1 VTAFDPADL
10 KRLTDLIEERFGLTF
25 NGIRREI
32 LESRLR
38 PRLRE
43 LHLSTLRDYYQYLR
57 FHPGRESEFARLPA
71 MVTNNETY
79 FFRETHQF
87 ALLVNHVIPERRS
100 ALRSRPLRLLSAGCS
115 SGEEPYSISI
125 ALHNA
130 GLALAGVSWEI
141 DACDLNPER
150 IARAREG
157 LYAESSLRACDAEA
171 RRRYFTPEAG
181 GFRLKEKYRR
191 GVRCFH
197 ANLLAPSGALGW
209 AVYDAILCRNLLIYF
224 SEDAFA
230 NLIALFARSLVPG
243 GYLFLGHSE
252 SLLDRKTPFVPT
264 LVGGAVVYRKLGAA
278 A

>member
-1 VTAFDPADL
+1 
-10 KRLTDLIEERFGLTF
+10 
-25 NGIRREI
+25 
-32 LESRLR
+32 
-38 PRLRE
+38 
-43 LHLSTLRDYYQYLR
+43 
-57 FHPGRESEFARLPA
+57 
-71 MVTNNETY
+71 
-79 FFRETHQF
+79 
-87 ALLVNHVIPERRS
+87 
-100 ALRSRPLRLLSAGCS
+100 LRLFSAGCS

-264 LVGGAVVYRKLGAA
+264 MVGGAVVYRKLEAA